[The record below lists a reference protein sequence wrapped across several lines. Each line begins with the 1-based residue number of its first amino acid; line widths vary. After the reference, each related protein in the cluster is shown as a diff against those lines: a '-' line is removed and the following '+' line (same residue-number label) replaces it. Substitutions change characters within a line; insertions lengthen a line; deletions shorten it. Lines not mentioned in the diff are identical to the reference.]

1 MGHPLNTMNRF
12 QKTLL
17 VSMAATLAT
26 VTLGQ
31 SAQPSFSIS
40 IDAPKTFKANSAIE
54 LQVEVRNTS
63 DHPIIFGSFG
73 LDRGEQCFIF
83 AMHREDGSTPPDAA
97 YMSSTASQFGR
108 LKYSKLAPEQSLK
121 LSIDLRKRF
130 DLSPGTY
137 SVQLSR
143 FENDFAVYGS
153 TRREET
159 DLGPGHVQRQT
170 PVPPLYQPSPN
181 SNLEVKS
188 NTITFTV
195 LP

>member
-1 MGHPLNTMNRF
+1 MNRF

-17 VSMAATLAT
+17 VSMAATLVTA
-26 VTLGQ
+26 TLGQ
-31 SAQPSFSIS
+31 SAKPSFSIS
-40 IDAPKTFKANSAIE
+40 INAPKTFKANSAVE

-97 YMSSTASQFGR
+97 YMKSTASQFVH
-108 LKYSKLAPEQSLK
+108 LKYLRLVPEESLK
-121 LSIDLRKRF
+121 LSIDLPKRF

-137 SVQLSR
+137 SLQLSY
-143 FENDFAVYGS
+143 FENSFALYGPAS
-153 TRREET
+153 REAS
-159 DLGPGHVQRQT
+159 DLGPGHVQSQQ
-170 PVPPLYQPSPN
+170 PAIPLAQPSPN